1 MNLVHK
7 LQARIA
13 EENKP
18 IVVIGD
24 AMADVWIHGHVE
36 ECQDGCP
43 KFVEESRTA
52 VPGGAANAERSISRW
67 SEPYCPFGSVE
78 TMRPMVTTVLCAL
91 LEKDRVAKARFV
103 DNSGKIV
110 FRHDD
115 DIETNYIFIQNNHQQ
130 CYRWEIPRA
139 LKAIEIA
146 GAVLLSDYDK
156 GFLTPEF
163 IQQVVAKCKKH
174 NVPCVADCKRAPEV
188 YDGCTL
194 KCNEEYTKKHSLTS
208 AYRNM
213 AQVIVTHGAN
223 TPFSQEF
230 QRQDELQSVP
240 LVNHVG
246 AGDCFAAHLTLALA
260 YGFSLR
266 EASALAHS
274 AGRVYVQHQHN
285 YPPYPYEIAADME
298 SAQ

>member
-13 EENKP
+13 ENRKS
-18 IVVIGD
+18 IVIIGD
-24 AMADVWIHGHVE
+24 AMTDVWVHGRIE

-43 KFVEESRTA
+43 KFIEESQTA

-91 LEKDRVAKARFV
+91 LDKDRVAKVRFV

-130 CYRWEIPRA
+130 YYRWEIPRA
-139 LKAIEIA
+139 LKAIETA

-156 GFLTPEF
+156 GLLTPEF
-163 IQQVVAKCKKH
+163 IQQVATKCKKH
-174 NVPCVADCKRAPEV
+174 NIPCVADCKRAPEV
-188 YDGCTL
+188 YKGCVL
-194 KCNEEYTKKHSLTS
+194 KGNNDYWLKHSYPENSIIVRTRGNYKPWLSHPEDHLYINS
-208 AYRNM
+208 ASHKC
-213 AQVIVTHGAN
+213 I
-223 TPFSQEF
+223 
-230 QRQDELQSVP
+230 
-240 LVNHVG
+240 NHVG

-260 YGFSLR
+260 YGFYLR
-266 EASALAHS
+266 EAAALAHS